1 MPQTARCRAYS
12 SRLTAKDL
20 EWART
25 QADNGSQDMTRRQER
40 GFTLIELLVVVAIIG
55 IVAAIATPE
64 LVRARIAGNEASAIA
79 SLRAIHSGQSTYA
92 SSCAKGGYAQSLAD
106 LATPPSGTSSGFV
119 SPDIAT
125 NGVQK
130 SGYILNVEPGTNTDV
145 VTDRGSVCNAP
156 SGDAISS
163 YFAEAHP
170 AAIGSTGQ
178 RSFGMDHRGTIFQE
192 LSGATLTPALP
203 ASATPV
209 Q

>member
-1 MPQTARCRAYS
+1 
-12 SRLTAKDL
+12 
-20 EWART
+20 
-25 QADNGSQDMTRRQER
+25 MTLGKEH
-40 GFTLIELLVVVAIIG
+40 GFTLIELLVVVAIVG

-64 LVRARIAGNEASAIA
+64 LLRARIAGNEASAIA

-106 LATPPSGTSSGFV
+106 LAKPATAGGTGFI
-119 SPDIAT
+119 SPDLAT
-125 NGVQK
+125 NGVLK
-130 SGYILNVEPGTNTDV
+130 SGYVLNVGPGTITDV
-145 VTDRGSVCNAP
+145 VTDVSSACNTPAA
-156 SGDAISS
+156 DALSS

-170 AAIGSTGQ
+170 ATVGSTGQ

-192 LSGATLTPALP
+192 LSGVTLVAALP